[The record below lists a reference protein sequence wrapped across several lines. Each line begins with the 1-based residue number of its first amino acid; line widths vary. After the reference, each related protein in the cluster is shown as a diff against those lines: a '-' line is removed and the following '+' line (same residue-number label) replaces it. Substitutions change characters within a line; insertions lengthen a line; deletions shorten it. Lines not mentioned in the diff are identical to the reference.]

1 MGRSGPIWT
10 KLDWNGLYDTDCIE
24 MDRSGLYETD
34 WTKMT
39 QNGPDRPKCCANV
52 IQQENNSKSAFIY

>member
-1 MGRSGPIWT
+1 MGRSGPTWT
-10 KLDWNGLYDTDCIE
+10 KLDQNGLYDTDCIE

-52 IQQENNSKSAFIY
+52 IQQ